1 MLEVVTNAISV
12 WNVKLCAFLRKLLF
26 RFSSLVFLGDPRVV
40 ANLVDGCYLTRD
52 DMHLWLAPYTTDGD
66 HLVAI
71 EFEEEVTIS
80 MIRVWVSVKKFG
92 RCLLSQTSEG
102 LKSSRQRAFKIL
114 VKIGLRF
121 ESSQDR
127 NAFSMSKVSINSS

>member
-1 MLEVVTNAISV
+1 MGNG
-12 WNVKLCAFLRKLLF
+12 KLFAFLRKLLF

-71 EFEEEVTIS
+71 EFEEEVTVS
-80 MIRVWVSVKKFG
+80 MIRVWVGVRKWD
-92 RCLLSQTSEG
+92 G
-102 LKSSRQRAFKIL
+102 L
-114 VKIGLRF
+114 V
-121 ESSQDR
+121 
-127 NAFSMSKVSINSS
+127 V